1 MQNFDVSRNLQ
12 FNLRPPSRPT
22 HLLQPRSPN
31 WHLFPALARSCRP
44 SGIRSEFAC
53 PKSGSAGR
61 FFWPTHKQHKDNSAS
76 PAKLLSIAV
85 ELVSARAYGF
95 SKRLFAREA
104 PPAVT
109 AQGGSKLLQKSSTAQ
124 PLFAVVYYGLLH
136 WHSMWCSPDGRST
149 LQISQGLSPMEFSG
163 FKQMLGCCGGSTACW
178 NKSEITLQC
187 DQLHGAGCNC
197 GPAAGRSR
205 QDDPCLDPA
214 IEEVGPQVCPLS
226 RLTELIT
233 RRNLQRA
240 SPSVLRPNQPLMMS
254 IKVESSQRCQLLI

>member
-109 AQGGSKLLQKSSTAQ
+109 AQSGSKLLQKSSTASHSS
-124 PLFAVVYYGLLH
+124 LWFTMVYYTGTVCGAAP
-136 WHSMWCSPDGRST
+136 MGGPRYRS
-149 LQISQGLSPMEFSG
+149 LKGCQLREFSG
-163 FKQMLGCCGGSTACW
+163 FKQMLGCRGGSTACW

-214 IEEVGPQVCPLS
+214 SEEVGPQVCPLS
-226 RLTELIT
+226 MLTELIT

-254 IKVESSQRCQLLI
+254 IKVES